1 MEDINKLENL
11 EEYFKKVN
19 CYGDYNYCFICNTMQ
34 SSMFGAI
41 GALIAL
47 KKNKNIMGYLLNK
60 NNNGICLIPII
71 SKTLN
76 KNRIDVDNYIFI
88 KEEDIDKVVIKNEE
102 IGFKKIKIILKDKT
116 KYVLK
121 TPKKVIKRDYHKINL
136 DKFIEIYK

>member
-1 MEDINKLENL
+1 
-11 EEYFKKVN
+11 
-19 CYGDYNYCFICNTMQ
+19 
-34 SSMFGAI
+34 MFGAI

-71 SKTLN
+71 SETLN
-76 KNRIDVDNYIFI
+76 KNRIDLDKYIFI

-116 KYVLK
+116 NYVLK